1 MEGIYLMS
9 ISLAIDTATSRTG
22 VAIINGQ
29 EIIWQGSH
37 DGATAHGGALS
48 TLVSQAL
55 SDHPK
60 IDQVIVGMGPGPF
73 TGLRVGISFARS
85 FALARQ
91 ISIIGICSL
100 DAIAPLVIQG
110 NTLIKDGEDFIVATD
125 ARRKEMYWAKYSKG
139 IRVGEPG
146 VNLPSEI
153 ARLGLPIFGEGAIK
167 YGLSKNID
175 TQYPDLLSLVALSH
189 NPRAHVSEPM
199 YLRRPDAQP
208 TSERT
213 S

>member
-1 MEGIYLMS
+1 MS
-9 ISLAIDTATSRTG
+9 ISLAIDTSTSRTS
-22 VAIINGQ
+22 VAIIDGR
-29 EIIWQGSH
+29 EILWQGSH

-48 TLVSQAL
+48 TLVSQGL
-55 SDHPK
+55 SRHPE

-91 ISIIGICSL
+91 IRVIGICSL
-100 DAIAPLVIQG
+100 DALAPLVLQS
-110 NTLIKDGEDFIVATD
+110 NTLTKDGEDFIIATD
-125 ARRKEMYWAKYSKG
+125 ARRKEIYWARYSNG

-146 VNLPSEI
+146 VNLPAVI
-153 ARLGLPIFGEGAIK
+153 ANLGLPIFGEGAIK
-167 YGLSKNID
+167 YGLSKNTDI
-175 TQYPDLLSLVALSH
+175 QFPDLASLVALSQ
-189 NPRAHVSEPM
+189 NQSAHVSEPM

-213 S
+213 P

>member
-1 MEGIYLMS
+1 MS
-9 ISLAIDTATSRTG
+9 ISLAIDTSTSRTS
-22 VAIINGQ
+22 VAIIDGK
-29 EIIWQGSH
+29 EILWQGSH

-48 TLVSQAL
+48 TLVSQGL
-55 SDHPK
+55 SRHPE

-73 TGLRVGISFARS
+73 TGLRVGIAFARS

-91 ISIIGICSL
+91 IRVIGICSL
-100 DAIAPLVIQG
+100 DARAPLVLQS
-110 NTLIKDGEDFIVATD
+110 NTLTKDGEDFIIATD
-125 ARRKEMYWAKYSKG
+125 ARRKEIYWARYSNG

-153 ARLGLPIFGEGAIK
+153 VSLGLPIFGEGAIK
-167 YGLSKNID
+167 YGLSKNTD
-175 TQYPDLLSLVALSH
+175 TQYPNLLSLVALSQ

-213 S
+213 P

>member
-1 MEGIYLMS
+1 MS
-9 ISLAIDTATSRTG
+9 ISLAIDTSTSRTS
-22 VAIINGQ
+22 VAIIDGR
-29 EIIWQGSH
+29 EILWQGSH

-48 TLVSQAL
+48 TLVSQGL
-55 SDHPK
+55 SRHPE

-91 ISIIGICSL
+91 IRVIGICSL
-100 DAIAPLVIQG
+100 DALAPLVLQS
-110 NTLIKDGEDFIVATD
+110 NTLTKDGEDFIIATD
-125 ARRKEMYWAKYSKG
+125 ARRKEIYWARYSNG

-146 VNLPSEI
+146 VNLPAVI
-153 ARLGLPIFGEGAIK
+153 ANLGLPIFGEGAIK
-167 YGLSKNID
+167 YGLSKNNDI
-175 TQYPDLLSLVALSH
+175 QFPDLASLVALSQI
-189 NPRAHVSEPM
+189 PRAHVSEPM

-213 S
+213 P

>member
-1 MEGIYLMS
+1 MS
-9 ISLAIDTATSRTG
+9 ISLAIDTSTSRTS
-22 VAIINGQ
+22 VAIIDGK
-29 EIIWQGSH
+29 EILWQGSH

-48 TLVSQAL
+48 TLVSQGL
-55 SDHPK
+55 QKRPE

-91 ISIIGICSL
+91 IRVIGICSL
-100 DAIAPLVIQG
+100 DALAPLVLQS
-110 NTLIKDGEDFIVATD
+110 NTLTKDGEDFIIATD
-125 ARRKEMYWAKYSKG
+125 ARRKEIYWARYSNG

-146 VNLPSEI
+146 VNLPEVI
-153 ARLGLPIFGEGAIK
+153 VNLGLPIFGEGAIK
-167 YGLSKNID
+167 YGLSDNFDI
-175 TQYPDLLSLVALSH
+175 QFPYLLSLVALSQ
-189 NPRAHVSEPM
+189 NQSAHVSEPM

-213 S
+213 P

>member
-1 MEGIYLMS
+1 MS
-9 ISLAIDTATSRTG
+9 ISLAIDTSTSRTS
-22 VAIINGQ
+22 VAVIDGK
-29 EIIWQGSH
+29 EILWQGSH

-48 TLVSQAL
+48 TLVSQGL
-55 SDHPK
+55 QKRPE

-91 ISIIGICSL
+91 IRVIGICSL
-100 DAIAPLVIQG
+100 DAIAPLVLQESTT
-110 NTLIKDGEDFIVATD
+110 NNDKQDFIIATD
-125 ARRKEMYWAKYSKG
+125 ARRKEIYWARYSNG

-146 VNLPSEI
+146 VNLPEVI
-153 ARLGLPIFGEGAIK
+153 VNLGLPIFGEGAIK
-167 YGLSKNID
+167 YGLSDNFDI
-175 TQYPDLLSLVALSH
+175 QFPYLLSLVALSQ
-189 NPRAHVSEPM
+189 NQSAHVSEPM

-213 S
+213 P

>member
-1 MEGIYLMS
+1 MS

-48 TLVSQAL
+48 TL
-55 SDHPK
+55 
-60 IDQVIVGMGPGPF
+60 
-73 TGLRVGISFARS
+73 GIAFARS

-100 DAIAPLVIQG
+100 DAIAPLVVQG
-110 NTLIKDGEDFIVATD
+110 NTLIKDREDFIVATD
-125 ARRKEMYWAKYSKG
+125 ARRKEIYWARYSNG

-146 VNLPSEI
+146 VNLPAVIVS
-153 ARLGLPIFGEGAIK
+153 LGLPIFGEGAIK
-167 YGLSKNID
+167 YGLSKNTN
-175 TQYPDLLSLVALSH
+175 TQYPDLLSLVALSQ

-213 S
+213 P

>member
-1 MEGIYLMS
+1 MS
-9 ISLAIDTATSRTG
+9 ISLAIDTSTSRTS
-22 VAIINGQ
+22 VAIIDGK
-29 EIIWQGSH
+29 EILWQGSH

-48 TLVSQAL
+48 TLVSQGL
-55 SDHPK
+55 SRHPE

-91 ISIIGICSL
+91 IRVIGICSL
-100 DAIAPLVIQG
+100 DALAPLVLQS
-110 NTLIKDGEDFIVATD
+110 NTLTKDGEDFIIATD
-125 ARRKEMYWAKYSKG
+125 ARRKEIYWARYSNG

-146 VNLPSEI
+146 VNLPAVI
-153 ARLGLPIFGEGAIK
+153 ANLGLPIFGEGAIK
-167 YGLSKNID
+167 YGLSKNNDI
-175 TQYPDLLSLVALSH
+175 QFPDLASLVALSQI
-189 NPRAHVSEPM
+189 PRAHVSEPM

-213 S
+213 P